1 MAYFQDQGGL
11 LPFHR
16 LQQTVLAVLLQRQQ
30 QTKTWSQDHRRLLSR
45 KHDLTRHLERDH
57 PEHHVLSHRLPQNL
71 DTRGAV
77 GEIDLNL
84 FPVVLTVETE
94 KIGMG
99 GLDAMIETMMHAHA
113 RHQSDAHLIDLAGI
127 ESINLATGH
136 LGLAVIVAA

>member
-1 MAYFQDQGGL
+1 MWINDQL
-11 LPFHR
+11 YL
-16 LQQTVLAVLLQRQQ
+16 VLLQRQQ

-57 PEHHVLSHRLPQNL
+57 PEHHVLSHSLPQNL

-94 KIGMG
+94 RIGMD
-99 GLDAMIETMMHAHA
+99 GLDAMIETMMHAHNHAHA

-136 LGLAVIVAA
+136 LGLAAIVAA